1 MPTYIRVKQINQEEL
16 SGFFTGAISTQ
27 NSLLNSIVKQSAVVN
42 TGDQN
47 ISGIKTFFDNT
58 NFGNIYSTG
67 TASFNINSDS
77 SFDLSGNSIIFD
89 HNTTTGKLQFNA
101 SSGIRLYHQNNK
113 YNPNYAPITITT
125 GNDVLINDNTSFG
138 QYNLHF
144 SELKNNRSSH
154 ALRDYINY
162 LLANNINNFPSGLK
176 NNNILNIC
184 YTDNDAFELKKNKY
198 ALKYDSF
205 ILSDLPE
212 NSSNFYNKNYISIT
226 GGMYSGKA
234 LKKIKYGTTV
244 GNGYSRLLLKGSG
257 YWHNESVRSG
267 SFPYGG
273 KKYVNG
279 QLYIVGGN
287 SVDLSPPIIRPKT
300 YHLETFYDIIVPSG
314 GGQLRPLKFEL
325 PSSPGKIQGQVLN
338 LAFHFQTDNIPQ
350 IVSGFYV
357 AKNSAGNPIYTGNI
371 FTLTGANY
379 AFSQKERI
387 VCVKH
392 GNFKEAPYNDPYQGV
407 GPIFN
412 SNNVYYYERW

>member
-16 SGFFTGAISTQ
+16 SGFFSGSISNQ
-27 NSLLNSIVKQSAVVN
+27 NSLLNSIIRQSAVIN

-47 ISGIKTFFDNT
+47 ISGVKTFFNNA

-67 TASFNINSDS
+67 IASFNINLNS
-77 SFDLSGNSIIFD
+77 SLDLSGNSIIFD
-89 HNTTTGKLQFNA
+89 HDTTTGKFEFNA
-101 SSGIRLYHQNNK
+101 NSGIILYHQNNK

-125 GNDVLINDNTSFG
+125 GNDVLINGNTSFG
-138 QYNLHF
+138 QYNLYF
-144 SELKNNRSSH
+144 GEANNRSSR
-154 ALRDYINY
+154 ALRDYIHY
-162 LLANNINNFPSGLK
+162 SLANNLNNFPSGLK
-176 NNNILNIC
+176 NNNILNI
-184 YTDNDAFELKKNKY
+184 YYGVNDAAELKDGKY
-198 ALKYDSF
+198 ALKCDSF

-226 GGMYSGKA
+226 EGMYSGKA
-234 LKKIKYGTTV
+234 LKRIKYGTTV
-244 GNGYSRLLLKGSG
+244 GNGYSRLVLKGSG

-279 QLYIVGGN
+279 QLYIVRGN

-325 PSSPGKIQGQVLN
+325 PNSPGKIQGQVLN
-338 LAFHFQTDNIPQ
+338 LAFHFEPDNIPQ

-357 AKNSAGNPIYTGNI
+357 VKNPLGNPIYTGNI

-392 GNFKEAPYNDPYQGV
+392 GNFKEAPSNDPTKGT

-412 SNNVYYYERW
+412 EKNIYYYERW

>member
-16 SGFFTGAISTQ
+16 SGFFSGSISNQ
-27 NSLLNSIVKQSAVVN
+27 NSLLNSIIRQSAVIN

-47 ISGIKTFFDNT
+47 ISGVKTFFDNT

-67 TASFNINSDS
+67 IASFNINLNS
-77 SFDLSGNSIIFD
+77 SLDLSGNSIIFD
-89 HNTTTGKLQFNA
+89 HNTTTGKFEFNA
-101 SSGIRLYHQNNK
+101 NSGIRFYHQNNK

-125 GNDVLINDNTSFG
+125 GNDVLINGNTSFG
-138 QYNLHF
+138 QYNLYF
-144 SELKNNRSSH
+144 ATLNPSVNN
-154 ALRDYINY
+154 LRNYIHY

-176 NNNILNIC
+176 NNNILNI
-184 YTDNDAFELKKNKY
+184 YYAYNDALGLKNKKY
-198 ALKYDSF
+198 ALKSDSF

-234 LKKIKYGTTV
+234 LKRIKYGTTV

-279 QLYIVGGN
+279 QLLIVNGN
-287 SVDLSPPIIRPKT
+287 SVDLSPPIIKPKT

-325 PSSPGKIQGQVLN
+325 PNSPGKIQGQVLN
-338 LAFHFQTDNIPQ
+338 LAFHFQPDNIPQ
-350 IVSGFYV
+350 IVSGFYM
-357 AKNSAGNPIYTGNI
+357 AKDHVGNPIYTGNI

-392 GNFKEAPYNDPYQGV
+392 GNFKEALSNDPTAGG

-412 SNNVYYYERW
+412 SSNVYYYERW